1 LWLDRAGPSEP
12 THRAE
17 TATRRSLARTLLVLE
32 HFPIQLNRFGFPFE
46 ANSDSSL
53 MLVRRPASMTKPL
66 SDDIRIRIISAVDA
80 GMSCRA
86 AADRFSVVPST
97 AINVVRRHRETG
109 EISSK
114 PQGGDRRSGRV
125 EAHAAAILGLIK
137 NQRDITLA
145 EIVEAI
151 FETTGERFGT
161 TTIWRLLK
169 RHGQTF
175 KKNRAR
181 ERTGTP
187 RRRGTA

>member
-1 LWLDRAGPSEP
+1 
-12 THRAE
+12 
-17 TATRRSLARTLLVLE
+17 
-32 HFPIQLNRFGFPFE
+32 
-46 ANSDSSL
+46 
-53 MLVRRPASMTKPL
+53 MTKPL

-125 EAHAAAILGLIK
+125 EAQAQAAAIPGLIE

>member
-1 LWLDRAGPSEP
+1 
-12 THRAE
+12 
-17 TATRRSLARTLLVLE
+17 
-32 HFPIQLNRFGFPFE
+32 
-46 ANSDSSL
+46 
-53 MLVRRPASMTKPL
+53 MTKPL

-125 EAHAAAILGLIK
+125 EAHATAILGLIK